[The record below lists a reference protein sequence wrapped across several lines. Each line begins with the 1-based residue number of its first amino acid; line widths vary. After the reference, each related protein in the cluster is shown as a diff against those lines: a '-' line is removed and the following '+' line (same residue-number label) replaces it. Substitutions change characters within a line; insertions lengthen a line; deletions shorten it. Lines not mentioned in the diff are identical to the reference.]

1 MTTKVK
7 TLKDLKK
14 WIANAEDRF
23 GCTDETS
30 LNIFVEDSYRTAGIR
45 TKMYMEDFSYNRDVD
60 SVNMRI
66 YISGMDFDCDDLQT
80 KITVRNK

>member
-1 MTTKVK
+1 MNTKLK

-14 WIANAEDRF
+14 WIKNAEDKF

-30 LNIFVEDSYRTAGIR
+30 LNICVEDSYRTAGIR
-45 TKMYMEDFSYNRDVD
+45 TKMYMDELSYNRDID

-66 YISGMDFDCDDLQT
+66 YLTGLNWESDDLQT
-80 KITVRNK
+80 KITVRK

>member
-1 MTTKVK
+1 MTTKLK

-14 WIANAEDRF
+14 WIADAEDRF

-30 LNIFVEDSYRTAGIR
+30 LNIAVNDSYRTAGIR
-45 TKMYMEDFSYNRDVD
+45 TEMYMEDFSYNRDID

-66 YISGMDFDCDDLQT
+66 YITGLNWESDDLQT
-80 KITVRNK
+80 KITVRKK

>member
-14 WIANAEDRF
+14 WIADAEKF

-30 LNIFVEDSYRTAGIR
+30 LNIFVEDSYGTAGIR
-45 TKMYMEDFSYNRDVD
+45 TKMYMEDLSYNRDIDTVHM
-60 SVNMRI
+60 SI

-80 KITVRNK
+80 KITVRKNK